1 MNEGGAGTVT
11 KKYNP
16 GFLTDEQ
23 LIESFCVRVN
33 EFDSIVESLRENT
46 GNSSNHSMVIGP
58 RGSGKTHLLLRVAA
72 EMRRDPSLDG
82 FYPVVFAEESY
93 EVSTCGEFW
102 LECLGRLA
110 EGAPA
115 DERDELR
122 LSYAALRAEN
132 DDQTLALRCLGV
144 LLDFADRHSKRLVL
158 IVENLNMLLSEMVD
172 SEAGWRL
179 RKTLQTEPRM
189 VLLGSATSRFEQIDS
204 PDQALYD
211 LFRVIPLR
219 PLDTAECAKLW
230 SRVSGQTRDQRSIR
244 PLEILTGGNA
254 RLIAVVASF
263 GGTYSFRGLM
273 TGLFDLV
280 DDHTEYFKSH
290 LESLPPQERRVYL
303 ALARL
308 WKPATT
314 REVADQ
320 ARIGTSQCSAQ
331 LRRLVDRGSVKLQGG
346 TPRRRQYYLTERMY
360 NIYYLLR
367 RPSGERD
374 LVDALIRFMT
384 SYYSPDDLVEFG
396 VNMVSDSFAAGT
408 ENRTR
413 ELLQLAF
420 RSLLNSPAMVG
431 ELGTLITDDS
441 IAARLGA
448 AHGDAVAR
456 PAAYALLD
464 HADALD
470 HAGKLGEALAAYD
483 DVIRAVN
490 GTENNLLPG
499 LEIDALVKKAMLLS
513 HMGRVVD
520 AVNVCDE
527 VQDKCRGWKARPFK
541 LMAAWALRYKEF
553 VLESDGRPEQGV
565 SEVRDVAARPTVFK
579 VAPPVEPTFNLYN
592 AMHRGILH
600 YQLGETDA
608 AVDFL
613 DEALAGCEPLET
625 GPFDP
630 IVAHAL
636 TAKGLLLSES
646 GRTLSERD
654 ASLLL
659 AHLAS
664 ADLLPPQAVE
674 VLIHFFADVGTNRGL
689 KMILDSGSS
698 DRLLPLVTA
707 LRLEAG
713 EQPAVAHEVLEVA
726 ADLRVKLS
734 DARAR
739 LQTLESRRHTLA
751 GKPDSDAQP
760 R

>member
-1 MNEGGAGTVT
+1 
-11 KKYNP
+11 
-16 GFLTDEQ
+16 
-23 LIESFCVRVN
+23 
-33 EFDSIVESLRENT
+33 
-46 GNSSNHSMVIGP
+46 
-58 RGSGKTHLLLRVAA
+58 
-72 EMRRDPSLDG
+72 MRRILAG
-82 FYPVVFAEESY
+82 
-93 EVSTCGEFW
+93 VS
-102 LECLGRLA
+102 RSLA

-115 DERDELR
+115 HERGELR

-158 IVENLNMLLSEMVD
+158 IVENLNMLLSDMSD

-179 RKTLQTEPRM
+179 RKTLQTEPRII
-189 VLLGSATSRFEQIDS
+189 VLGSATSRFEQIDS

-219 PLDTAECAKLW
+219 PLDTAECAELW

-263 GGTYSFRGLM
+263 GGAYSFRELM
-273 TGLFDLV
+273 DGLFDLV

-320 ARIGTSQCSAQ
+320 ARIGTNQCSAQ

-384 SYYSPDDLVEFG
+384 SYYSRDDLVEFG
-396 VNMVSDSFAAGT
+396 VNMVSDSFAAGI
-408 ENRTR
+408 ESRTR

-431 ELGTLITDDS
+431 ELRTLITDDS
-441 IAARLGA
+441 IAVRLGP
-448 AHGDAVAR
+448 AHGDVVAR
-456 PAAYALLD
+456 PAAHALLD

-470 HAGKLGEALAAYD
+470 HAGSVGEALAAYD
-483 DVIRAVN
+483 EVSRAIDDVETN
-490 GTENNLLPG
+490 SLPDV
-499 LEIDALVKKAMLLS
+499 EILALVRKAMLLGR
-513 HMGRVVD
+513 MGRVVD
-520 AVNVCDE
+520 AVKACDE
-527 VQDKCRGWKARPFK
+527 IHDKVREWKASPYEF
-541 LMAAWALRYKEF
+541 MATWALFNKGMF
-553 VLESDGRPEQGV
+553 LMQDGRTDLAVVEL
-565 SEVRDVAARPTVFK
+565 RNLTARRTVFK
-579 VAPPVEPTFNLYN
+579 VDTTVDAAFSLMNDLFRSLAHHLV
-592 AMHRGILH
+592 
-600 YQLGETDA
+600 GETDVG
-608 AVDFL
+608 VDVL
-613 DEALAGCEPLET
+613 DDSLAHYEYLEPGSLSEV
-625 GPFDP
+625 
-630 IVAHAL
+630 VADSL
-636 TAKGLLLSES
+636 TAKGLLLFES
-646 GRTLSERD
+646 GQTLGERD
-654 ASLLL
+654 VSLLL
-659 AHLAS
+659 AHLGS
-664 ADLLPPQAVE
+664 VDDLSPTTVD
-674 VLIHFFADVGTNRGL
+674 VLIQFVADVGTGRGL
-689 KMILDSGSS
+689 SMILDSRSS

-713 EQPAVAHEVLEVA
+713 EQPAVAHEVLEIA
-726 ADLRVKLS
+726 GDLRVSIS

-739 LQTLESRRHTLA
+739 RLA
-751 GKPDSDAQP
+751 PDLPRNTIAVEPDSEAQ
-760 R
+760 RR

>member
-1 MNEGGAGTVT
+1 MNEGGAGTIT

-33 EFDSIVESLRENT
+33 EFDSIIESLRENI
-46 GNSSNHSMVIGP
+46 GSSSNHSMVIGP

-122 LSYAALRAEN
+122 LSYAALRAEI
-132 DDQTLALRCLGV
+132 DDQTLALRCLGA

-158 IVENLNMLLSEMVD
+158 IVENLNMLLSDMVD

-179 RKTLQTEPRM
+179 RKTLQTEPRII
-189 VLLGSATSRFEQIDS
+189 VLGSATSRFEQIDS

-219 PLDTAECAKLW
+219 PLDTAECANLW

-263 GGTYSFRGLM
+263 GGAYSFRELM
-273 TGLFDLV
+273 DGLFDLV

-308 WKPATT
+308 WKPATS
-314 REVADQ
+314 REVAEQ

-367 RPSGERD
+367 RPSGKRD

-420 RSLLNSPAMVG
+420 TSLLTSPAMVG
-431 ELGTLITDDS
+431 ELRTLVV
-441 IAARLGA
+441 RLGPA
-448 AHGDAVAR
+448 YGDVVAR
-456 PAAYALLD
+456 PAANELLVR
-464 HADALD
+464 ADALN
-470 HAGKLGEALAAYD
+470 HAGNADEALAAYD
-483 DVIRAVN
+483 EVIRAVD
-490 GTENNLLPG
+490 GTETYSIPDV
-499 LEIDALVKKAMLLS
+499 EADALMKKVVLLGR
-513 HMGRVVD
+513 MGRVDD

-527 VQDKCRGWKARPFK
+527 IHDRFQGWKGSPLE
-541 LMAAWALRYKEF
+541 LMATWALLHKGF
-553 VLESDGRPEQGV
+553 VLAQDGRFDQATIEFR
-565 SEVRDVAARPTVFK
+565 SLTARRTVFN
-579 VAPPVEPTFNLYN
+579 VDTPVGAAFNLYE
-592 AMHRGILH
+592 AMHRSFAHHL
-600 YQLGETDA
+600 LGETDV
-608 AVDFL
+608 AVNVL
-613 DEALAGCEPLET
+613 DEVLAICEHLET
-625 GPFDP
+625 GPLSP
-630 IVAHAL
+630 AVADSL
-636 TAKGLLLSES
+636 TAKGVLLLTS
-646 GRTLSERD
+646 GQTLSERE

-659 AHLAS
+659 AHLGS
-664 ADLLPPQAVE
+664 VDDLSPTTVD
-674 VLIHFFADVGTNRGL
+674 VLIQFVADVGTGRGL
-689 KMILDSGSS
+689 SMILDSRSS

-713 EQPAVAHEVLEVA
+713 EQPAVAHEVLEIA
-726 ADLRVKLS
+726 GDLRVSIS

-739 LQTLESRRHTLA
+739 RLA
-751 GKPDSDAQP
+751 PDLPRNTMAVEPDSEAQ
-760 R
+760 RR